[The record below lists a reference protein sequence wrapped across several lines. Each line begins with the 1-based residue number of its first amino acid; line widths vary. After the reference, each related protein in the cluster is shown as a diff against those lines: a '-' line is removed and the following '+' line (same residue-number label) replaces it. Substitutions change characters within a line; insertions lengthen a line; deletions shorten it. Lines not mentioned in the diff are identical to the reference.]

1 MLNEYQQEMLRLLI
15 IQAELESS
23 FWLFEYLTIGIN
35 QYQLDI
41 DGIHGFNHWC
51 SVAANGLECAE
62 NTNAEKSIILL
73 FSFFHDCC
81 RENDGRDPYHGERA
95 AQFIIDNREVLPQ
108 LSDIQINKLVIA
120 CEGHNLGEISKDI
133 TIGCCWD
140 ADRLDLIRIGIQPRA
155 RFMSSEVGKERAEQ
169 RL

>member
-1 MLNEYQQEMLRLLI
+1 MLNEHQQETLWLLTK
-15 IQAELESS
+15 QADLESS
-23 FWLFEYLTIGIN
+23 FWLFEYLEIGIN
-35 QYQLDI
+35 QYPLDI

-51 SVAANGLECAE
+51 SVATNGLACAE
-62 NTNAEKSIILL
+62 NTPADKWVILL

-81 RENDGRDPYHGERA
+81 REHDGREPYHGERA
-95 AQFIIDNREVLPQ
+95 AQFIIDNREEFPQ
-108 LSDIQINKLVIA
+108 LSDIQINKLVMA

-155 RFMSSEVGKERAEQ
+155 RFMSSEVGKSKS
-169 RL
+169 LNK